1 MPLDDTMRQFPAS
14 RTKARDAAALA
25 YYQAGVTK
33 RRALSDANM
42 ATKDA
47 IKAGVMFDHVKYPR
61 EPGTDCV
68 VYDGDV
74 RIALKVGEQG
84 EKLDVPAFIAS
95 LVAEG
100 VKPSLIKRLASKHTY
115 PTAAPHIFT
124 ASLVE

>member
-1 MPLDDTMRQFPAS
+1 MPLDDTLRQFPAS

-25 YYQAGVTK
+25 YYQAGLAK
-33 RRALSDANM
+33 RRALSDANT
-42 ATKDA
+42 ATKAA
-47 IKAGVMFDHVKYPR
+47 IAAGAMFDHTKFPR

-84 EKLDVPAFIAS
+84 EKLDVPAFLAA

-100 VKPSLIKRLASKHTY
+100 VKPALIKRLAAKYTL
-115 PTAAPHIFT
+115 PTAAPHVFT
-124 ASLVE
+124 ASLV